1 MALGRRNSGRNRGVY
16 YTIRDFVIG
25 LVILLIVLLALKE
38 SNINILDL
46 NSTVEDTEP
55 VVEHTILSLEK
66 LCEREGQFDFY
77 LKAQS
82 FVESKTELE
91 YFIFVPIMVG
101 KTVILIPVPIYDKY
115 NVYKTDFG
123 LFVASDRK
131 LELGRSYTVTGHI
144 EHDSGNCVYF
154 IDNIKED

>member
-1 MALGRRNSGRNRGVY
+1 MSSLGGRRNSWCNNPLLVVGYAVG
-16 YTIRDFVIG
+16 IIG
-25 LVILLIVLLALKE
+25 MVLVAPLVFQDIEIF
-38 SNINILDL
+38 DL
-46 NSTVEDTEP
+46 NSSTKDTEP
-55 VVEHTILSLEK
+55 VVEHTILSVEK
-66 LCEREGQFDFY
+66 LCERDGQFDFY

-101 KTVILIPVPIYDKY
+101 KTVTLIPMPIYDKY

-123 LFVASDRK
+123 LFVASDSK

-144 EHDSGNCVYF
+144 EQNSGKCVYF
-154 IDNIKED
+154 IDYIKED